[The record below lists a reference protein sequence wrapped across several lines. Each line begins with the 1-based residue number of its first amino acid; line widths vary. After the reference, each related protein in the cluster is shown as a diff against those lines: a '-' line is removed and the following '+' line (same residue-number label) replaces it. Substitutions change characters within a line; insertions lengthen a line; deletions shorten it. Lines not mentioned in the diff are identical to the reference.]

1 MREPRPISIV
11 VLNYNG
17 KAHLSPLLESLAR
30 QTRRDF
36 ELVIVDN
43 GSTDGS
49 LALLEEVAASGRFAL
64 TLIRNATNRGFA
76 PACNQ
81 GIAATRTPWVVM
93 LNNDT
98 RPEPAWLEQLTAVV
112 ERPDPAWG
120 AAVGMVASKLLR
132 AQQPDQIDSAGIA
145 LDWAGIAWDW
155 RGGERDDPGE
165 NDLVEVFGPC
175 GGAALYTRQMLDAVG
190 GFDPDFFAYLE
201 DVDLAWRARL
211 AGWRCL
217 FQPQARVLHA
227 HSGTLGDASPRKRY
241 LLARN
246 KVWLLVKNYPAPWFG
261 LLLPLIAGY
270 DLMAVAFGILRRG
283 DLASLRGR
291 LAGLRRLPAFWRKRR
306 QIQRAWRDV
315 DNWRRCLMPVPV
327 PWSVPNRYAHLD
339 EPQRPAALPTP

>member
-1 MREPRPISIV
+1 MDGTRPVAIV

-49 LALLEEVAASGRFAL
+49 RALLEAEAARGRFAL
-64 TLIRNATNRGFA
+64 TLLRNPANRGFA

-81 GIAATRTPWVVM
+81 GIAATRTPWVIM

-98 RPEPAWLEQLTAVV
+98 RPEPHWLERMMATV
-112 ERPDPAWG
+112 EQPDPRFG
-120 AAVGMVASKLLR
+120 PKLGMVAAKLLR
-132 AQQPDQIDSAGIA
+132 AHQPDQIDSAGIA
-145 LDWAGIAWDW
+145 LDWTGIAWDW
-155 RGGERDDPGE
+155 RGGEPDDPAE
-165 NDLVEVFGPC
+165 SEPMEIFGPC
-175 GGAALYTRQMLDAVG
+175 GGAALYARRMLDAVG
-190 GFDPDFFAYLE
+190 GFDDDFFAYLE

-217 FQPQARVLHA
+217 LQPQARVLHA

-246 KVWLLVKNYPAPWFG
+246 KVWLLVKNYPAPWFA
-261 LLLPLIAGY
+261 LLLPLIVGY
-270 DLMAVAFGILRRG
+270 DLLAVGFGIARRG

-291 LAGLRRLPAFWRKRR
+291 LDGLRQLPVFWRKRR
-306 QIQRAWRDV
+306 AVQRAGRDV
-315 DNWRRCLMPVPV
+315 ANWRRCMMPVSL
-327 PWSVPNRYAHLD
+327 PWSVPKRYAHL
-339 EPQRPAALPTP
+339 EEGRRRAALPTL